1 MKFNIKNW
9 GIAVIV
15 LVSLVFFNA
24 CGDSAVLGDGNLG
37 PADGARVK
45 FIHAVPG
52 GAPGVIVYANGK
64 KFTAVNNAVAYGSDS
79 IAYGGVFP
87 STDFALVT
95 PGTVKFTAKLSLRD
109 NPRDTT
115 IASSD
120 LNLENGKY
128 YLLVAGDTLP
138 TPKFTLVPEFRG
150 VIKNDKKMYLRVVNT
165 IAATPATGYDIY
177 VRRAGVP
184 TLVATVKGGEFTDF
198 GEYDALTSGS
208 DSLYVRGAGATT
220 NVALFGITGLGA
232 NRSYTFVLRGIGV
245 NSTGTRAING
255 TLYRGN

>member
-9 GIAVIV
+9 GIAWIV

-24 CGDSAVLGDGNLG
+24 CGDKAILGDGNIS
-37 PADGARVK
+37 PANGARVK

-52 GAPGVIVYANGK
+52 GAPAFIVYANGK
-64 KFTAVNNAVAYGSDS
+64 KFTAVNNTIAYGSDS
-79 IAYGGVFP
+79 ITYGNIFP
-87 STDFALVT
+87 ATDYALLT
-95 PGTVKFTAKLSLRD
+95 PGAVKFTAKLSLKD

-128 YLLVAGDTLP
+128 YLLIAGDTLP

-165 IAATPATGYDIY
+165 ISATPATGYDIY
-177 VRRAGVP
+177 VRRAGIP
-184 TLVATVKGGEFTDF
+184 TLVTNLKGGDATDF

-208 DSLYVRGAGATT
+208 DSLYVRSAGATT
-220 NVALFGITGLGA
+220 NLVTFGITGLGA
-232 NRSYTFVLRGIGV
+232 NRNYTFVLRGIGV
-245 NSTGTRAING
+245 NSTGTRAITG
-255 TLYRGN
+255 SLYRGN

>member
-24 CGDSAVLGDGNLG
+24 CGDKAILGDGKLVS
-37 PADGARVK
+37 ADGARVK

-52 GAPGVIVYANGK
+52 GAPALIVYANGK
-64 KFTAVNNAVAYGSDS
+64 KMTAVNNAVAYGSDS
-79 IAYGGVFP
+79 IVYGGLFP
-87 STDFALVT
+87 TTDFALVT

-120 LNLENGKY
+120 FNLENGKY

-150 VIKNDKKMYLRVVNT
+150 VIKNDRKMYLRVVNT
-165 IAATPATGYDIY
+165 VSATPTDGYDVYARRGGVSTLMGTLKGGQVTDYIEYDPLISGNDSVY
-177 VRRAGVP
+177 VRAAG
-184 TLVATVKGGEFTDF
+184 G
-198 GEYDALTSGS
+198 
-208 DSLYVRGAGATT
+208 TT
-220 NVALFGITGLGA
+220 NLAALVVGALGA
-232 NRSYTFVLRGIGV
+232 NRNYTFVLRGIGV
-245 NSTGTRAING
+245 NTIGTRVING
-255 TLYRGN
+255 TFYRGN

>member
-24 CGDSAVLGDGNLG
+24 CGDKAILGDGNIV

-52 GAPGVIVYANGK
+52 GAPAVIVYANGK
-64 KFTAVNNAVAYGSDS
+64 KITGVNNAVAYGADS
-79 IAYGGVFP
+79 IVYGGLFP
-87 STDFALVT
+87 TTDYALLT
-95 PGTVKFTAKLSLRD
+95 PGAVKFTAKLSLKD

-138 TPKFTLVPEFRG
+138 TPKFILVPELRG
-150 VIKNDKKMYLRVVNT
+150 VIKSDKKMYLRVVNT
-165 IAATPATGYDIY
+165 ISATPATGYDVY
-177 VRRAGVP
+177 ARRGGVS
-184 TLVATVKGGEFTDF
+184 TLMATMKGGDATDYI
-198 GEYDALTSGS
+198 EYDPLTTGS
-208 DSLYVRGAGATT
+208 DSLYIRAAGGTT
-220 NVALFGITGLGA
+220 NLAALGLGALGA
-232 NRSYTFVLRGIGV
+232 NRNYTFVLRGIGV
-245 NSTGTRAING
+245 NSTGTRAISG
-255 TLYRGN
+255 TVYRGN